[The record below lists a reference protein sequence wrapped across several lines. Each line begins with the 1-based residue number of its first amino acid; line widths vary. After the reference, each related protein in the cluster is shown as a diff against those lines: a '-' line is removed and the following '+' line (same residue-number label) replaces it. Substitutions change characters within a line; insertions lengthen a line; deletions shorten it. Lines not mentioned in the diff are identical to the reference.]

1 MKIVD
6 RLQQM
11 NNIHIT
17 VKESLQVGAS
27 KLSRQCEM
35 SVYTQNTIPIA
46 CGHENYMKIETIK
59 FLF

>member
-17 VKESLQVGAS
+17 VKESLQVGVN
-27 KLSRQCEM
+27 KLFLSRG
-35 SVYTQNTIPIA
+35 SVYSVYILRNISRGSVYIVYILHNT
-46 CGHENYMKIETIK
+46 NFM
-59 FLF
+59 

>member
-27 KLSRQCEM
+27 KLSR
-35 SVYTQNTIPIA
+35 
-46 CGHENYMKIETIK
+46 
-59 FLF
+59 

>member
-17 VKESLQVGAS
+17 VKESLQVGVN
-27 KLSRQCEM
+27 KLFLSRG
-35 SVYTQNTIPIA
+35 SVYSVYILHNI
-46 CGHENYMKIETIK
+46 
-59 FLF
+59 